1 MSPEPWVRYQAGAL
15 CVLLVGVAVL
25 GGATFALSL
34 ASLVAVFAFLF
45 WFLYS
50 RDLDRAEQSA
60 PPHRDRLD
68 ILVAGDA
75 RAALL
80 PALVLA
86 SFVVARQPAPL
97 HVAPYV
103 LDAAATVAVV
113 AGAIYVSS
121 LFDWYLI
128 LPRMSGLLG
137 ARPCRVKGE
146 PPGWPGTWRS
156 LTRWWYVHRIVAA
169 FVFVY
174 GLALALGLV
183 ASGLTND
190 SSNWVEFAFAAVLG
204 TFGAYKKAIWP
215 AVKEVGHPRVVV
227 GRTYESRFRPRL
239 YCFDVAIEG
248 VDFVGAARYEERA
261 AEPVPG
267 EGVEYEKDPDELSHL
282 QAHELT
288 GAEPYEGCERRCTGI
303 SWYCI
308 DNARCFEEK

>member
-1 MSPEPWVRYQAGAL
+1 M
-15 CVLLVGVAVL
+15 LLVGATVL
-25 GGATFALSL
+25 GSATFAVSLAGLVATFAL
-34 ASLVAVFAFLF
+34 LF

-50 RDLDRAEQSA
+50 RDMDRAERSA

-68 ILVAGDA
+68 IMVAGDA
-75 RAALL
+75 RTALL
-80 PALVLA
+80 TVLVLA
-86 SFVVARQPAPL
+86 SFVLARQPAPP

-103 LDAAATVAVV
+103 REAVATVAVV
-113 AGAIYVSS
+113 AASVYVSS

-156 LTRWWYVHRIVAA
+156 LTRWWYVHRVVAA

-183 ASGLTND
+183 ASGLTNA
-190 SSNWVEFAFAAVLG
+190 SSNWVEVAFAAVFG
-204 TFGAYKKAIWP
+204 TFGAYRKAIWP
-215 AVKEVGHPRVVV
+215 AVKEIGHPRIVV

-248 VDFVGAARYEERA
+248 VDVVGAEKYEKRA
-261 AEPVPG
+261 ADPVPRD
-267 EGVEYEKDPDELSHL
+267 GVEYENEPDELNHS

-288 GAEPYEGCERRCTGI
+288 SAEPYVGCERRCVGI
-303 SWYCI
+303 NWYCI
-308 DNARCFEEK
+308 DNPRCFEEK